1 MVAPLNS
8 KFVLEVIIVFTFF
21 FFALFDRET
30 GEAGEREGD
39 DMFLTLVWAILTFP
53 LLSAF
58 MLSYA
63 KHILTPASYSHTQD
77 WYRSPYFTLW
87 KKVGKAFFINCWTT
101 TWICA
106 MREVDR
112 TLTVLHRRHS
122 TCNDVLLRQM
132 HIFSL
137 GFSLKRILN
146 EVFSFNLVYRQ

>member
-1 MVAPLNS
+1 MAPLNS

-21 FFALFDRET
+21 FLLYLIEKLGRQGRE
-30 GEAGEREGD
+30 RGD

-106 MREVDR
+106 MREVDK
-112 TLTVLHRRHS
+112 TLTVLHRSHS
-122 TCNDVLLRQM
+122 TCNDVLLRQT

-146 EVFSFNLVYRQ
+146 